1 MKVPGF
7 DAGNRS
13 HWVFLALLLATG
25 WSLSG
30 LIFRMIEHANAP
42 QIAFYR
48 GIMLSTFLMSFVVMR
63 YGRATPRAF
72 RAIGKSG
79 VAAGASLGIGSLFF
93 LYAIEN
99 TTIANVSFV
108 NAATP
113 FIAAALG
120 WVVLREAVARR
131 TIVACSIAVVGVA
144 IMVWESVAVGSW
156 FGNLAALAGASLSAG
171 YAVALR
177 RGGGVDMMP
186 AVVIS
191 GYLTAVAAVPL
202 MGGFTITWHDL
213 GFAALQGVVISAVC
227 NVAFTYCARHFPAAE
242 LTLLS
247 MIESVLSPFWVWLV
261 LGETPYGAIIVGGAV
276 VLAAVGIEALWPLR
290 QRLRRRTGMAAR

>member
-7 DAGNRS
+7 DSGNRT
-13 HWVFLALLLATG
+13 HWVLLALLLATG

-30 LIFRMIEHANAP
+30 LIFRMIEHASAP

-48 GIMLSTFLMSFVVMR
+48 GVMLSTFLLSFVAMR
-63 YGRATPRAF
+63 YRLGTFRAF

-79 VAAGASLGIGSLFF
+79 FAAGASLGIGSLFY

-99 TTIANVSFV
+99 TSIANVSFV

-113 FIAAALG
+113 FIAAGLG
-120 WVVLREAVARR
+120 WLVLRETVARR
-131 TIVACSIAVVGVA
+131 TVTACSLAAVGVA
-144 IMVWESVAVGSW
+144 IMVWESVSVGSW

-186 AVVIS
+186 AVVLS
-191 GYLTAVAAVPL
+191 GYLTAVASIPL
-202 MGGFTITWHDL
+202 MQGFAISWSDL
-213 GFAALQGVVISAVC
+213 GFAALQGVVISAFC
-227 NVAFTYCARHFPAAE
+227 NVAYTYCARHIPAAE

-276 VLAAVGIEALWPLR
+276 VLTAVGVEALWPLR
-290 QRLRRRTGMAAR
+290 NRIKRRAGVAAP